1 MHSMNAAPRA
11 MNKCRPARYNSRMS
25 PTTSLAEQFLIAM
38 PGMQDPHF
46 ARTLSLICQHDAQ
59 GAMGLV
65 LNRPSEYG
73 LGELFD
79 QLGLACDDS
88 ALRALPVLSGG
99 PVQAERGF
107 ILHADGRSWDSSM
120 HLSSGLTVTT
130 SRDILQAMA
139 AGDGPDRFQ
148 VLLGYS
154 GWSAG
159 QLEAEI
165 ADNAWLNAP
174 VDQEIIFNTP
184 VESRWQAAAQLLG
197 VDLSLISGQAGRA

>member
-38 PGMQDPHF
+38 PGLQDPHF

-79 QLGLACDDS
+79 QLDLACDDS
-88 ALRALPVLSGG
+88 VLRALPVLSGG

-120 HLSSGLTVTT
+120 RLSSGLTVTT

-165 ADNAWLNAP
+165 SENAWLNAP

>member
-1 MHSMNAAPRA
+1 MNGAPRA
-11 MNKCRPARYNSRMS
+11 VNKCRSARYNSRMS

-79 QLGLACDDS
+79 QLDLACDNR

-107 ILHADGRSWDSSM
+107 ILHTGGRSWDSSM
-120 HLSSGLTVTT
+120 ALSNGLTVTT

-165 ADNAWLNAP
+165 AENAWLNAP

-184 VESRWQAAAQLLG
+184 IEGRWQAAAQLLG